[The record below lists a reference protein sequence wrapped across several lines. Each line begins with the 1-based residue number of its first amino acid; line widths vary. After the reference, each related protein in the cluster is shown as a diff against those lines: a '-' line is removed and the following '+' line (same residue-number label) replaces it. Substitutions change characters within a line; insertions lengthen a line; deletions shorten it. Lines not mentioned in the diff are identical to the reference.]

1 MLKVSGVP
9 PRDPELDLASGPA
22 WQRVHVRGERVGGL
36 PWWAAVLLIWLGS
49 RVVSSVILLAFGS
62 IQGPSS
68 FGSAHPDLITVANQ
82 WDARWYQTVA
92 EFGYP
97 AQLPHDALGN
107 VTENDWAFM
116 PLYPGIV
123 RLLMTLTGFGFD
135 PVALFVSLAC
145 GLGSVFV
152 LYVLIRQRWAA
163 ARSLWFVAAFCVAPV
178 APLLQ
183 LDYAE
188 SLMMLLLFAALL
200 AIVQRSYLL
209 SIPPIVALAFTRPT
223 GVAMAMCLGLVL
235 IWRWTRRGSD
245 PLSIAEAIRIVAAAV
260 VAGLAGLSWPI
271 IAGLATGVPDAY
283 TQTELRW
290 SSYYTG
296 TQQLAP
302 FTPWFTGIHW
312 WFLYL
317 GLPEAI
323 DWLLAAVIVFVFV
336 AVLVL
341 LLRTRAVR
349 SLPMELWL
357 WTLAWAIYL
366 LAVFFPQ
373 SSSFRLLMP
382 AFPLLAVAIS
392 SRGTRGRVIGLAA
405 LTVLQVGW
413 VWACWYIVGHDWTP
427 P

>member
-1 MLKVSGVP
+1 MLKLSGVP
-9 PRDPELDLASGPA
+9 ASGHEPDREQA
-22 WQRVHVRGERVGGL
+22 RLWQRVDVRGELLGRL
-36 PWWAAVLLIWLGS
+36 PWWAAVLLVWLGS
-49 RVVSSVILLAFGS
+49 RVVSSVILLVFGS
-62 IQGPSS
+62 FQGPSEY
-68 FGSAHPDLITVANQ
+68 GSAHPGLVAVADQ

-97 AQLPHDALGN
+97 SQLPHDALGN

-116 PLYPGIV
+116 PLYPGVV
-123 RLLMTLTGFGFD
+123 RLLMTLTGLGFD

-152 LYVLIRQRWAA
+152 LYALIRQRWSGS
-163 ARSLWFVAAFCVAPV
+163 RSLWFVAAFCVAPV

-183 LDYAE
+183 TDYAE
-188 SLMMLLLFAALL
+188 SMMMLLLFAALL
-200 AIVQRSYLL
+200 AIVQRRYLL
-209 SIPPIVALAFTRPT
+209 SMAPIVAMSFTRPS
-223 GVAMAMCLGLVL
+223 GVAMALCLGLVL
-235 IWRWTRRGSD
+235 LWRWGRRGRD
-245 PLSIAEAIRIVAAAV
+245 PLSIVEAVRIVVAAV
-260 VAGLAGLSWPI
+260 VAGLAGLAWPVV
-271 IAGLATGVPDAY
+271 AGVVTGVSDAY

-302 FTPWFTGIHW
+302 FTPWFSGIHW

-323 DWLLAAVIVFVFV
+323 DWLLAIAIVFGLI

-341 LLRTRAVR
+341 LLRAKTVR
-349 SLPMELWL
+349 SLPMETWL
-357 WTLAWAIYL
+357 WTVSWSVYL

-382 AFPLLAVAIS
+382 AFPLLAVAIGS
-392 SRGTRGRVIGLAA
+392 PRLSRRVLGLVI
-405 LTVLQVGW
+405 LTILQIGW
-413 VWACWYIVGHDWTP
+413 VWACWYIVGRDWTP